1 YITCSI
7 LLVSTGSDVRGPIFI
22 AMAVYLLMVTTLNR
36 YSHKFVRERS
46 KEAVETYVYNLE
58 VYNKHIEDLFTKVK
72 PIEKDFESLLV
83 ALETPLAKNQLS
95 EVLSVYHEH
104 LNHLKLD
111 NLDLNDKLAPLFEI
125 PYPVLRSWI
134 VNQVIPLEQKGVTV
148 RLDVNVDAYP
158 NNLNVAV
165 LIRVL
170 ERCMNLAEKLWAK
183 EPETDIGF
191 LIQQNEDGNLSFIL
205 ENTNQEANPKPDD
218 SLVVSRDFAQ
228 FCWSNGIG
236 LTNKKELFKTYQIV
250 TVIP

>member
-1 YITCSI
+1 M
-7 LLVSTGSDVRGPIFI
+7 LF
-22 AMAVYLLMVTTLNR
+22 
-36 YSHKFVRERS
+36 RS
-46 KEAVETYVYNLE
+46 
-58 VYNKHIEDLFTKVK
+58 
-72 PIEKDFESLLV
+72 
-83 ALETPLAKNQLS
+83 
-95 EVLSVYHEH
+95 
-104 LNHLKLD
+104 
-111 NLDLNDKLAPLFEI
+111 
-125 PYPVLRSWI
+125 
-134 VNQVIPLEQKGVTV
+134 
-148 RLDVNVDAYP
+148 DVNVDAYP

-205 ENTNQEANPKPDD
+205 ENTNQEANPKLDD